1 MSDTVPVVMIVE
13 MNDCIDCG
21 NRLGDNLSVLVP
33 GPAHHRTI
41 LPTGLLMLGH
51 GRTPKVY
58 FIVRKTSHIY
68 VVIRN
73 RKVNNIT

>member
-41 LPTGLLMLGH
+41 LPTGLLMLGPDEP
-51 GRTPKVY
+51 PKYILFCENQVI
-58 FIVRKTSHIY
+58 FF

-73 RKVNNIT
+73 RELNIT

>member
-33 GPAHHRTI
+33 GPAHQQRTI
-41 LPTGLLMLGH
+41 LPTGLLMLGPEEP
-51 GRTPKVY
+51 PKY
-58 FIVRKTSHIY
+58 ILLCEKTSHIY
-68 VVIRN
+68 VVIGN
-73 RKVNNIT
+73 RD

>member
-33 GPAHHRTI
+33 GPAHQRTI
-41 LPTGLLMLGH
+41 LPTGLGLEEPQKYILLCE
-51 GRTPKVY
+51 
-58 FIVRKTSHIY
+58 KTSHIY
-68 VVIRN
+68 VVIVN
-73 RKVNNIT
+73 RD

>member
-33 GPAHHRTI
+33 GPADHRTI
-41 LPTGLLMLGH
+41 LPTGLLMLGPEEP
-51 GRTPKVY
+51 PK
-58 FIVRKTSHIY
+58 Y
-68 VVIRN
+68 VLLCEKQVLFMS
-73 RKVNNIT
+73 

>member
-41 LPTGLLMLGH
+41 LPTGLLMSGPEEP
-51 GRTPKVY
+51 PKYILLCEKQVI
-58 FIVRKTSHIY
+58 FC

-73 RKVNNIT
+73 RELNMI

>member
-33 GPAHHRTI
+33 GPAHHRT
-41 LPTGLLMLGH
+41 TVSFS
-51 GRTPKVY
+51 KV
-58 FIVRKTSHIY
+58 VLSQGAVK
-68 VVIRN
+68 
-73 RKVNNIT
+73 

>member
-41 LPTGLLMLGH
+41 LPTGLLMLG
-51 GRTPKVY
+51 PEEPQKY
-58 FIVRKTSHIY
+58 ILLRKTSHIY

-73 RKVNNIT
+73 RKVNNI

>member
-1 MSDTVPVVMIVE
+1 MSDTVPVVMMVE

-41 LPTGLLMLGH
+41 LPTGLLMLGPEEP
-51 GRTPKVY
+51 PKYILLCEKQVI
-58 FIVRKTSHIY
+58 FF

-73 RKVNNIT
+73 RELNIT